1 MFQTLPGVYEKKK
14 RQTFQRQ
21 LMFFDTYHD
30 YILDEV
36 ELRDN
41 IEYERQ
47 MHNDDK

>member
-1 MFQTLPGVYEKKK
+1 MKKK
-14 RQTFQRQ
+14 TPDFSEATNV
-21 LMFFDTYHD
+21 FDTYHD